1 MVVRPPPAPAPPA
14 PAPSAQAPHAKPLS
28 ARIELVLPPGQ
39 ADALT
44 CLPGITAQPPF
55 PVSIAWHDTPD
66 GALAAAGLSLT
77 LSGQRWSLEAI
88 HAANHLL
95 PSPPLRQEDRRE
107 LLGSDVPA
115 ATAPYAT
122 LAGSRRH
129 LDWDGG
135 VVLTLLQ
142 GRIPGDRGPGL
153 CRVWLE
159 GPQAS
164 LHSLGSTL
172 AATLRAE
179 VPRAS
184 LAADVLTRTGRIA
197 PPVSLQACTVHPGQ
211 DVAGAMAHLLQQL
224 CATMLHWADRVPA
237 RTGPEPVHQM
247 RVVLRRLRSALSVFH
262 RATPCPTLTTLA
274 APAKDLAAQL
284 GAARDWDVFLDGTG
298 AVMAAAFS
306 DDPRSRALLR
316 AARRARDAAYVN
328 LCAMLDGPGFRTFAL
343 TLAAT
348 AGLRSWTDDPAL
360 HTPIDVFAAQ
370 ALARRMRHVRHA
382 GRGIAAL
389 SVPALHE
396 LRKDCKRLRYTAEF
410 FAPLF
415 PQHPVRRFTRRL
427 AAIQEELGLFNDGAA
442 VAGLLSQLGR
452 YERGYAAGLATG
464 LSTAATGPARTRIEA
479 RWHRFRTVDPF
490 WAR

>member
-1 MVVRPPPAPAPPA
+1 M
-14 PAPSAQAPHAKPLS
+14 
-28 ARIELVLPPGQ
+28 LPPGQ

-44 CLPGITAQPPF
+44 RLPGITAQPPS
-55 PVSIAWHDTPD
+55 PISIAWHDTPD
-66 GALAAAGLSLT
+66 GTLAAAGLSLT

-88 HAANHLL
+88 DAENLVL
-95 PSPPLRQEDRRE
+95 PSRALRQEDRRE
-107 LLGSDVPA
+107 LLGTDVPA
-115 ATAPYAT
+115 ATTPYAI
-122 LAGSRRH
+122 LAGSRRN
-129 LDWDGG
+129 LEWDGG
-135 VVLTLLQ
+135 VTLTLLQ
-142 GRIPGDRGPGL
+142 ASIPGDHGPGL
-153 CRVWLE
+153 CRVRLK

-164 LHSLGSTL
+164 LHGLGATL
-172 AATLRAE
+172 AAILCAE

-184 LAADVLTRTGRIA
+184 LAADVLALASRAA
-197 PPVSLQACTVHPGQ
+197 PPASPRPCAVRPGQ
-211 DVAGAMAHLLQQL
+211 DVAGAMAHLLNQL

-247 RVVLRRLRSALSVFH
+247 RVVLRRLRSALSVF
-262 RATPCPTLTTLA
+262 RPTTPCPTLAALA
-274 APAKDLAAQL
+274 APARDLAAQL

-298 AVMAAAFS
+298 AAMATAFS

-316 AARRARDAAYVN
+316 AARRAREVAYTN
-328 LCAMLDGPGFRTFAL
+328 LCATLSGAGFRTFAF

-360 HTPIDVFAAQ
+360 HTPIDVLATQ
-370 ALARRMRHVRHA
+370 ALDRHMRYVRHA

-389 SVPALHE
+389 SILALHE

-415 PQHPVRRFTRRL
+415 PEHPVRRFTRRL
-427 AAIQEELGLFNDGAA
+427 AAMQEELGLLNDRAA
-442 VAGLLSQLGR
+442 VAGLLAQLGR

-479 RWHRFRTVDPF
+479 RWHRFRAVDPF